1 MRSVAFN
8 EVYRDVVR
16 RRGMDPDVVTLSAA
30 EQETIAKAMEKWL
43 KRGWRSEWWPQLM
56 LVEEREYRA
65 TYAAG
70 TTYALGAEVYYTDG
84 TDEGYFVSLQGTNV
98 GHTPSFAGATAWWEE
113 AGEDFVCNVEFDQ
126 SWETNEIDSL
136 DPAMHVFSE
145 DPRVH
150 ADSARVDHCE
160 VLGEELLIRYDA
172 PTTAWLKFRK
182 MPPQMTRVAYV
193 GATTY
198 AADALVYGS
207 DGECYRSLA
216 GSNTGHTPSSSPTWW
231 AVQTFPE
238 MFREYVVAAV
248 HGDYVRDDEE
258 RVASLRDAKRELED
272 LRDRYMV
279 QVSGAVEVSWEG

>member
-1 MRSVAFN
+1 MRTVAFN
-8 EVYRDVVR
+8 DVYKDVVR
-16 RRGMDPDVVTLSAA
+16 RRGMDPDVVTLSSS
-30 EQETIAKAMEKWL
+30 EQEGIAKGIEKWL

-182 MPPQMTRVAYV
+182 MPPQMTRVAWVV
-193 GATTY
+193 GTTY
-198 AADALVYGS
+198 AADALVYYT

-216 GSNTGHTPSSSPTWW
+216 GSNTGHAPSSSPTWW
-231 AVQTFPE
+231 AKQEFPE

-248 HGDYVRDDEE
+248 HGDWVRDDEE
-258 RVASLRDAKRELED
+258 RVVSLRDAKRELED
-272 LRDRYMV
+272 LRDRFAL
-279 QVSGAVEVSWEG
+279 QVGGALEAMWEG